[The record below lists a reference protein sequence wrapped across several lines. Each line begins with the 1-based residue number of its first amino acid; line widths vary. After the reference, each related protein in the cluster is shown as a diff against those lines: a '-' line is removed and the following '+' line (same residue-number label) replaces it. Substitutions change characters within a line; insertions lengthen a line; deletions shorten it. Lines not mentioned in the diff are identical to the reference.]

1 MIPGILAR
9 VLLPGA
15 LLAAPIG
22 PIAPAAVMPAPAR
35 LAPAVAVSP
44 SDSAFAATVA
54 RLSEPGGFF
63 DSDNLVSNEASY
75 LHVLGRLTAIGTR
88 GGAYLG
94 VGPDQNFS
102 YIAHIRPRIAL
113 IVDIRRDN
121 MLQQLMYKAVFAL
134 APTRAEFVATLFGR
148 PSPARPARF
157 AGATPE
163 ALMDWV
169 DSTSADS
176 ATAAAARRRVLETAR
191 GFGVPLDARDVAT
204 IERFHGE
211 FITHGGQLRYTSLG
225 RPSRAFYPSY
235 RQLVAERDL
244 DSRQA
249 SYLATEETY
258 RWLRDFQGRGLVV
271 PVVGNLAGGRAM
283 PEIARFL
290 RERGDSLSAIYASNA
305 EQYIMRDG
313 AFPAW
318 AANLLHLPRT
328 ERSVVIRSFFGRNW
342 AASHPYNQ
350 AGYFSTQLVQRVDTF
365 AREWEKRTI
374 TDYWSLVT
382 VGAEEP

>member
-15 LLAAPIG
+15 LLVAPTASFAPPARAVAAPV
-22 PIAPAAVMPAPAR
+22 AAAVVAP
-35 LAPAVAVSP
+35 
-44 SDSAFAATVA
+44 DSAFAATVA

-75 LHVLGRLTAIGTR
+75 LHVLGRLSAIGTR
-88 GGAYLG
+88 GGAYMG

-102 YIAHIRPRIAL
+102 YITHIRPRIAL

-121 MLQQLMYKAVFAL
+121 LLQQLMYKAVFAL

-148 PSPARPARF
+148 PAPARPAAF
-157 AGATPE
+157 ADATPE

-169 DSTSADS
+169 DSTAADS

-191 GFGVPLDARDVAT
+191 SFGVPLDARDVAT

-211 FITHGGQLRYTSLG
+211 FITYGGQLRYTSLG

-244 DSRQA
+244 HGRQA
-249 SYLATEETY
+249 SYLSTEATY

-271 PVVGNLAGGRAM
+271 PVVGNLAGGKAM

-313 AFPAW
+313 AFPEW
-318 AANLLHLPRT
+318 AANLLRLPRT
-328 ERSVVIRSFFGRNW
+328 DKSVVIRSYFGRNW

-382 VGAEEP
+382 VGMEEP